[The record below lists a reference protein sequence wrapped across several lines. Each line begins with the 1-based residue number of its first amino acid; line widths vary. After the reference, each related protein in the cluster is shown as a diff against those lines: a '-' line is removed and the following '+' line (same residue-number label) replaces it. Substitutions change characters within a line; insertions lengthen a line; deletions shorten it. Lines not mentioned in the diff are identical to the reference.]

1 MLTWLKELFANFFRL
16 LKPHTLTNTISN
28 TAVSRPVAVVPNNQ
42 AADLDYDND
51 DDFTSPKARIY
62 DEQSESNIQFYPKLV
77 DNLEADHQQLL
88 RLYTNIAATLNIR
101 EYQLIPGQL
110 NNFKEKLKAHLDT
123 ENIKFYGYL
132 EQSLKSKNE
141 EFQAMRAFRK
151 EMRTIE
157 RTVIKFLDK
166 WISNGI
172 QGDTAE
178 EFKGEYEAIG
188 SALVTRIESEEK
200 ELYILYG
207 RI

>member
-1 MLTWLKELFANFFRL
+1 
-16 LKPHTLTNTISN
+16 
-28 TAVSRPVAVVPNNQ
+28 
-42 AADLDYDND
+42 
-51 DDFTSPKARIY
+51 
-62 DEQSESNIQFYPKLV
+62 
-77 DNLEADHQQLL
+77 
-88 RLYTNIAATLNIR
+88 
-101 EYQLIPGQL
+101 
-110 NNFKEKLKAHLDT
+110 
-123 ENIKFYGYL
+123 
-132 EQSLKSKNE
+132 
-141 EFQAMRAFRK
+141 MRAFRK

-172 QGDTAE
+172 QSDTAE